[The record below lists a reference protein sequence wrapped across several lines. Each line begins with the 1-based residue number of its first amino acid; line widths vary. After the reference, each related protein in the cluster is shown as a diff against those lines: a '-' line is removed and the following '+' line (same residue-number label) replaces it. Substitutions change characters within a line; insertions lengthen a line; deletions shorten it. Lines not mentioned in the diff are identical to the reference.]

1 MLYPLL
7 GFKHQAFPAGL
18 GWHDRVQEGVP
29 RLALWC
35 LARALHVPVKEVAAL
50 VDVPEGD
57 LVWSQRREPLSP
69 EASAQLYRVAL
80 ALHRLYPVLPSP
92 HVAAAWLK
100 NPRRE
105 LNGMVPIRLLLSQPG
120 ADLVFAAIS
129 KIVVIKAVPR
139 SEPEPVEQEEEEDI
153 DPADDPMLK

>member
-18 GWHDRVQEGVP
+18 GWHERVQAGVP
-29 RLALWC
+29 RLALWA
-35 LARALHVPVKEVAAL
+35 LARALHVPVQEVASL
-50 VDVPEGD
+50 VDFPASD
-57 LVWSQRREPLSP
+57 LVWSRRRELLSP

-92 HVAAAWLK
+92 QVAAAWLK

-120 ADLVFAAIS
+120 ADLVFGAIA
-129 KIVVIKAVPR
+129 KIVVVKAIPR
-139 SEPEPVEQEEEEDI
+139 SEPEPEEQEDVEV
-153 DPADDPMLK
+153 DPENDPMLR